1 MFVLLEAISQELNLQ
16 FSGELLKFLIISR
29 ARLLHLSLWC
39 EKEKKNNKDQVIQ
52 TAHVLERYTLWQEKT
67 FMLMHSALFS
77 LQTEALL

>member
-52 TAHVLERYTLWQEKT
+52 TAHVL
-67 FMLMHSALFS
+67 
-77 LQTEALL
+77 